1 MSGIGEV
8 DKEMC
13 NKTLRNIIRGKC
25 PHVDKVDKLYIQES
39 CATAVHIAAATG
51 NDDAIE
57 DYLAN
62 YIDTSSGIFGPNPFM
77 IAVLTKKKGAV
88 NLFHHHPNSSFL
100 DIKQEMIYRK

>member
-13 NKTLRNIIRGKC
+13 NKTLGNIIRGKC

-77 IAVLTKKKGAV
+77 IAVLTKKRSRESI
-88 NLFHHHPNSSFL
+88 SSSSEL
-100 DIKQEMIYRK
+100 LLPGYQARNDL